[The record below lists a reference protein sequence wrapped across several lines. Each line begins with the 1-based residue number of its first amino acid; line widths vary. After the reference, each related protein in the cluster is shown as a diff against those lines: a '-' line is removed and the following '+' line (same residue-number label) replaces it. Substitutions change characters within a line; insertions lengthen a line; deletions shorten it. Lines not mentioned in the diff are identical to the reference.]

1 MESWHPE
8 TVMRSLIIVAMVG
21 QSTFTAGAAAGIVGT
36 FGLVALNKG
45 GKCRMCGRADAQAA
59 PSPEIA

>member
-1 MESWHPE
+1 
-8 TVMRSLIIVAMVG
+8 MRSLIIVAMVG